1 MCDSCDYESYSEKCE
16 EMLDNMDYNF
26 AEDTVMGIYDWVV
39 ENKHITDAQKKALD
53 NIYNSKK

>member
-1 MCDSCDYESYSEKCE
+1 
-16 EMLDNMDYNF
+16 MDYNF